1 MALRFVTVMSGAA
14 LVGASLVAA
23 GSGSA
28 KAQSVQTWT
37 VTEGVCADWQG
48 NWGMQHVGPGH
59 WIGTSVIRV
68 VGQKCTPRPIGTQI
82 AANVDFKT
90 YGNRTWTA
98 STTNTQNA
106 QDCQYSGTV
115 DSGNLATGTYRCG
128 GPTGA
133 SSNIR
138 ITSEVPFYR

>member
-1 MALRFVTVMSGAA
+1 MALRVLGVMSGAA
-14 LVGASLVAA
+14 LVVASLVAA
-23 GSGSA
+23 GSA

-48 NWGMQHVGPGH
+48 NWAMQHVGPGH
-59 WIGTSVIRV
+59 WIGTSVIKV
-68 VGQKCTPRPIGTQI
+68 VGQQCTHRPIGTQI
-82 AANVDFKT
+82 AADVDFKT

-98 STTNTQNA
+98 STTSTQNGP
-106 QDCQYSGTV
+106 DCQYSGTIA
-115 DSGNLATGTYRCG
+115 SGNLASGTYRCG
-128 GPTGA
+128 GP